1 MQTTENLKYRKWR
14 YFKMQYFE
22 KVINILIELK
32 NLDIDISP
40 YLNEIL
46 NKLKQ
51 LQEIK

>member
-1 MQTTENLKYRKWR
+1 
-14 YFKMQYFE
+14 MQYFE

-40 YLNEIL
+40 YLNEML